1 LAQKS
6 KVKED
11 EEGEN
16 FHLEMSMEGA
26 RSSFHF
32 MAKHTNLIHLGHKKV
47 NEHKVAA
54 KGTVYKLL

>member
-1 LAQKS
+1 
-6 KVKED
+6 VKED